1 MNNKVKAGLL
11 YGLPTIIIFGLFM
24 LGHKFINPEHDRLE
38 QLEAPTE
45 VIEQVTTSK
54 KNDDLENSRSN
65 DALFGVPEYRYFS
78 FKKSMTGN
86 IPNST
91 KLFSFDVA
99 VSLLE
104 SSLKITELMTV
115 LEELEPQITPMIL
128 EQTTGM
134 TSDILLTEDGRTAWK
149 LKMKQILNVTLE
161 KWGYKGFIHTVEIT
175 SFIVS

>member
-1 MNNKVKAGLL
+1 
-11 YGLPTIIIFGLFM
+11 
-24 LGHKFINPEHDRLE
+24 
-38 QLEAPTE
+38 
-45 VIEQVTTSK
+45 
-54 KNDDLENSRSN
+54 
-65 DALFGVPEYRYFS
+65 
-78 FKKSMTGN
+78 MTGN

-104 SSLKITELMTV
+104 SSLQITELMTI